1 MKKTLSLALLL
12 SVLGTLP
19 TYGLPYTLDDATG
32 YTYVSGGSW
41 VSSNMSASTATDGTV
56 TITSGSGNFGSG
68 YNFTIAL
75 TLDLSKLT
83 ISTGSNQQILQLGNY
98 WGLGV
103 NTEGKLVGT
112 WSNNGSL
119 SYGYSSTISL
129 NDKDGTLTLLVSTSN
144 TGTTFMDSNLS
155 GGSADTLRGSAAAN
169 SGTITVT
176 SYAAD
181 AVVGMATWNKTVSSS
196 SASKAM
202 AYNSLAAVTG
212 TAQVAPSAWQQEA
225 FVSSREDS
233 ATSIGRVTFIG
244 DSITE
249 GICDQTWRYQLFKNL
264 VDNGIEFEIAG
275 LREGYYSGFL
285 PVNPETEYGG
295 VEFENSHLGTA
306 SGRTYGLINNGTTTD
321 SVSGVAGVTSNNV
334 PYGYTIA
341 DAAALNSNTYIMLM
355 GTNDLLSDTK
365 GSAGTTAYA
374 AVMQNLLGGE
384 VRYENESYIWTAGS
398 DTGNMGTLLDTLKMA
413 EANDTVYLMTIPTW
427 NADNGTHGNHD
438 TSRTA
443 VEQYNGLLKQW
454 VDTYNASHTGA
465 NVQLVDINDGLV
477 DVTTGKFQGVATLF
491 RSGPGDGIHPNEQGS
506 LIIASNLAHGMGLA
520 GRTAG
525 QVRLAASEF
534 SHQAGN
540 VTVGSGQAYDVAAD
554 CFQEGLGYT
563 ISFDAVFGDG
573 AMNGWSAT
581 DVLSISSGN
590 GSLSGTLNITEGYIK
605 WGQDILF
612 SRDMSQNAETIRISY
627 ITGDKDNAN
636 LAEGYYVWLDDKLI
650 GQGLQASASDFNGL
664 SISSTLGTT
673 VNNLAYT
680 NGSYAPTTELA
691 TSPDDAYT
699 VTNAPQ
705 PIMPAEGTPID
716 IGIDFDGAGNATPA
730 GTYNALYAV
739 TGAGTGDVK
748 VTTSADMYGSGQWFG
763 GMTGTG
769 VTHTGDIAMEITGGG
784 NAIFGVVN
792 TGTGGVASEEGKDNG
807 NVTIVLNS
815 NSERGITAFSY
826 NEAIIAS
833 VIGGFNGSI
842 EGAFTFVLEKGRIG
856 GDIIGGYYD
865 RPTDNQSIGSVNIII
880 NGGSVNGNIYGGSIT
895 GNGNGAI
902 LHDTTIQITG
912 GDVDGSVYGG
922 GRNGTIGG
930 SRNVAISGGTIHGHV
945 YGGDTTG
952 MAAGN
957 VTINGGTIQGN
968 VYGGNETAANVGN
981 VTIEGNNVHIDGTV
995 SAEHVTLRNL
1005 SDSGKDLGMDTYSN
1019 TISASK
1025 LTLDDVKVSTLAA
1038 DFSGVGELAAINGTR
1053 TNMTLGDETTLT
1065 LLTLGSNTSL
1075 GIYKA
1080 GAEQSPD
1087 TAHEVTV
1094 TVTGTLT
1101 AGAGATLNAN
1111 LVMESGSTLH
1121 LDGTLTMGSTVKL
1134 VDGTTLEGSILDTLY
1149 TTGSA
1154 TLFSGVDEFY
1164 VNGLQWAEGDSWS
1177 ADTDSDKV
1185 LALFTNLEGQYTYGL
1200 SYAGGNVVLV
1210 TPNVPEPATA
1220 TLSLLA
1226 LAALAAR
1233 RRRK

>member
-12 SVLGTLP
+12 SALGTLP
-19 TYGLPYTLDDATG
+19 VYGQPYTLDDATG

-41 VSSNMSASTATDGTV
+41 VSSNMSATKAEDGTV
-56 TITSGSGNFGSG
+56 TVTSGSGNFGSG

-83 ISTGSNQQILQLGNY
+83 IPTGSSQQILQLGDY

-103 NTEGKLVGT
+103 NTAGKLVGT
-112 WSNNGSL
+112 WLYNGNM
-119 SYGYSSTISL
+119 SYSPSTISL
-129 NDKDGTLTLLVSTSN
+129 NDKEGTLTLLVSMDSTN
-144 TGTTFMDSNLS
+144 GTTYMDSSLS
-155 GGSADTLRGSAAAN
+155 GGSDSGFKGSSAAN

-176 SYAAD
+176 SYAAG
-181 AVVGMATWNKTVSSS
+181 AVVGLATWNKTVSSS
-196 SASKAM
+196 NTNKAM

-212 TAQVAPSAWQQEA
+212 TAQADPSAWQREA

-249 GICDQTWRYQLFKNL
+249 GINDQTWRYQLFKNL

-275 LREGYYSGFL
+275 LRKGYASGFL
-285 PVNPETEYGG
+285 PVDPETEYGG
-295 VEFENSHLGTA
+295 VEFENSHLGKA

-321 SVSGVAGVTSNNV
+321 SVSGVAGVRSDNV
-334 PYGYTIA
+334 AYGYTIA
-341 DAAALNSNTYIMLM
+341 DAAALNSNTYIMLI
-355 GTNDLLSDTK
+355 GTNDLLSDTT
-365 GSAGTTAYA
+365 SSSGTTAYA

-384 VRYENESYIWTAGS
+384 VRYENDAYIWTAGS
-398 DTGNMGTLLDTLKMA
+398 DTGNMGTLLDTLNMA

-427 NADNGTHGNHD
+427 SSANSGHGSDD
-438 TSRTA
+438 TARTA
-443 VEQYNGLLKQW
+443 VDQYNGLLKKW
-454 VDTYNASHTGA
+454 VDAYNTSNEGA
-465 NVQLVDINDGLV
+465 NVKLVDINDGLV
-477 DVTTGKFQGVATLF
+477 DVTTGKFQGVASFYKST
-491 RSGPGDGIHPNEQGS
+491 DGLHPNEQGS

-525 QVRLAASEF
+525 QVRLAASSFEY
-534 SHQAGN
+534 QAGS
-540 VTVGSGQAYDVAAD
+540 VTVGSGQTNDVAD
-554 CFQEGLGYT
+554 NCFHEGLGYT

-573 AMNGWSAT
+573 SLNGWSTT
-581 DVLSISSGN
+581 DVLSLSSGN
-590 GSLSGTLNITEGYIK
+590 GYVSGTLNITEGYIK

-650 GQGLQASASDFNGL
+650 GQGLLASESDFNGL

-680 NGSYAPTTELA
+680 NGSYAPTTELV
-691 TSPDDAYT
+691 TSPDPYTYT
-699 VTNAPQ
+699 VENAPQ
-705 PIMPAEGTPID
+705 PIKPTAGTTIGAE
-716 IGIDFDGAGNATPA
+716 IDFEGARDAIGDN
-730 GTYNALYAV
+730 NEALYAV
-739 TGAGTGDVK
+739 TGTGTGAIK
-748 VTTSADMYGSGQWFG
+748 VTTSADRYGRGQWFG
-763 GMTGTG
+763 GMTGENL
-769 VTHTGDIAMEITGGG
+769 THTGDIAMEITGGG

-792 TGTGGVASEEGKDNG
+792 AGTGGVASEVGKDNG

-815 NSERGITAFSY
+815 DSATGITAFTGS
-826 NEAIIAS
+826 AS
-833 VIGGFNGSI
+833 VIGSYEGSI
-842 EGAFTFVLEKGRIG
+842 SGTFTFILDKGRIG
-856 GDIIGGYYD
+856 GDIIGGFYHYSAG
-865 RPTDNQSIGSVNIII
+865 QSIGSVDII
-880 NGGSVNGNIYGGSIT
+880 VNEGTVGGNIYGGSYGVAGVIK
-895 GNGNGAI
+895 
-902 LHDTTIQITG
+902 
-912 GDVDGSVYGG
+912 GD
-922 GRNGTIGG
+922 
-930 SRNVAISGGTIHGHV
+930 AC
-945 YGGDTTG
+945 
-952 MAAGN
+952 
-957 VTINGGTIQGN
+957 VTITGGTIQGN
-968 VYGGNETAANVGN
+968 VYGGGTAGSIRGDANVTISGGIIQGNVYGGGTGGSIDGNTN
-981 VTIEGNNVHIDGTV
+981 VTIEGNHAWITGTI
-995 SAEHVTLRNL
+995 SAGHVTLRNL

-1038 DFSGVGELAAINGTR
+1038 GFAGVGELAAINGTR

-1065 LLTLGSNTSL
+1065 LLTLGANTSL

-1080 GAEQSPD
+1080 GAVQSPD

-1094 TVTGTLT
+1094 TVTDTLT

-1111 LVMESGSTLH
+1111 LVMDSGSTLH

-1134 VDGTTLEGSILDTLY
+1134 VDGTTLKGSILDTLY

-1164 VNGLQWAEGDSWS
+1164 VNDIRWTEGDSWS
-1177 ADTDSDKV
+1177 ASTDSDKV
-1185 LALFTNLEGQYTYGL
+1185 TTLFTNLEGQYTYGL

>member
-1 MKKTLSLALLL
+1 MKKTLYLALLL
-12 SVLGTLP
+12 SALGTLP
-19 TYGLPYTLDDATG
+19 LYGQPYTLDDATG
-32 YTYVSGGSW
+32 YAYVSSEAW
-41 VSSNMSASTATDGTV
+41 VTSNMSATKAEDGTV
-56 TITSGSGNFGSG
+56 TVTSGSGNFGSG

-83 ISTGSNQQILQLGNY
+83 IPTDSSQQILQLGSN

-112 WSNNGSL
+112 WLYNGNM
-119 SYGYSSTISL
+119 SYDYSSTISL
-129 NDKDGTLTLLVSTSN
+129 NDKDGTLTLLVSTSS
-144 TGTTFMDSNLS
+144 TGTTFMDSSLS
-155 GGSADTLRGSAAAN
+155 GGSAEGLRGNAMGSN
-169 SGTITVT
+169 TITVT
-176 SYAAD
+176 SYAAN

-196 SASKAM
+196 NTNKAV
-202 AYNSLAAVTG
+202 AYNSLAGVTG
-212 TAQVAPSAWQQEA
+212 TAQADPSAWQREA

-275 LREGYYSGFL
+275 LREGYASDNL

-295 VEFENSHLGTA
+295 VKFENSHLGKA

-321 SVSGVAGVTSNNV
+321 SVSGVAGVTSGNHA
-334 PYGYTIA
+334 YGYTIA

-355 GTNDLLSDTK
+355 GTNDLLSDTT

-384 VRYENESYIWTAGS
+384 VRYEGDAYTWTAGS
-398 DTGNMGTLLDTLKMA
+398 DTSNMGTLLDTLKMA
-413 EANDTVYLMTIPTW
+413 EANDTVYLMTVPTW

-438 TSRTA
+438 TTRTA

-454 VDTYNASHTGA
+454 VDTYNANHTGA

-477 DVTTGKFQGVATLF
+477 DVTTGKFQGVDSF
-491 RSGPGDGIHPNEQGS
+491 FKQGNRDGIHPNEQGS

-525 QVRLAASEF
+525 QVRLAASSF
-534 SHQAGN
+534 GHQAGS
-540 VTVGSGQAYDVAAD
+540 VAVESGQTSNVAD
-554 CFQEGLGYT
+554 NCFQEGVGYT

-573 AMNGWSAT
+573 SLNGWSAT

-650 GQGLQASASDFNGL
+650 GQGLQASTSDFNGL

-673 VNNLAYT
+673 VNNLAYI

-691 TSPDDAYT
+691 TSPADAYT

-705 PIMPAEGTPID
+705 PINSKGNPID
-716 IGIDFDGAGNATPA
+716 VGIAFEGAGDATPA
-730 GTYNALYAV
+730 GNALYAV

-748 VTTSADMYGSGQWFG
+748 VTTSADMYNYGQWFG
-763 GMTGTG
+763 AMTGTNQ
-769 VTHTGDIAMEITGGG
+769 THTGDIAMKITGGG

-792 TGTGGVASEEGKDNG
+792 TGTGGVVREEGKDNG

-815 NSERGITAFSY
+815 DSSSSITRFSGT
-826 NEAIIAS
+826 AS
-833 VIGGFNGSI
+833 VIGGYNGSI
-842 EGAFTFVLEKGRIG
+842 EGAFTFVLEKGRIE
-856 GDIIGGYYD
+856 GDIIGGYHTAAQ
-865 RPTDNQSIGSVNIII
+865 TDSIGSVNIII
-880 NGGSVNGNIYGGSIT
+880 NGGTVGGSIYGGSICNT
-895 GNGNGAI
+895 GVINE
-902 LHDTTIQITG
+902 DTNVYITDGTIK
-912 GDVDGSVYGG
+912 GDVYGG
-922 GRNGTIGG
+922 GSAGSIGG
-930 SRNVAISGGTIHGHV
+930 SRNVTISGGTIQGSV
-945 YGGDTTG
+945 YGGNTSDTN
-952 MAAGN
+952 AGN
-957 VTINGGTIQGN
+957 VTIIGNNARITGTI
-968 VYGGNETAANVGN
+968 
-981 VTIEGNNVHIDGTV
+981 
-995 SAEHVTLRNL
+995 SAGHVTLRNL
-1005 SDSGKDLGMDTYSN
+1005 SDSGKELGMDTYSN

-1025 LTLDDVKVSTLAA
+1025 LTLDDVRASTLAA
-1038 DFSGVGELAAINGTR
+1038 GFSGVGELAAINGTR

-1080 GAEQSPD
+1080 GAVQSPD

-1094 TVTGTLT
+1094 TVTDTLT

-1134 VDGTTLEGSILDTLY
+1134 FDGTMLEGDVLNTLY
-1149 TTGSA
+1149 ATGTA
-1154 TLFSGVDEFY
+1154 ILFSGVDEFY
-1164 VNGLQWAEGDSWS
+1164 VNDIQWTEGDSWS
-1177 ADTDSDKV
+1177 ASTDSDKV
-1185 LALFTNLEGQYTYGL
+1185 TTLFTNLEGQYTYGL